1 MKNVDSLRQA
11 LEDALMGILGPLPF
25 QCSLRLEMARPVDT
39 RLLVSHRSDAIVGAA
54 SIIKLPILV
63 CVCKLVEEEQLSWDL
78 PVSLTVP
85 PPHGTGL
92 LERLGSTRTWSLED
106 LCTLMM
112 GVSDN
117 MACNQLI
124 DMISMPRLNSIL
136 SGLGYESTRVRR
148 MMMDRKTLAEG
159 IDNTVS
165 ADEIARMLTLAF
177 QRHLVSEGV
186 SRRVLGFLELN
197 QLRDLLAWPLPGSV
211 TLAGKTGG
219 MPGSLLDAELVM
231 TTRQQAYV
239 LCVFMAGFDRASTA
253 KRAMA
258 DISDVVYRIVAGD
271 LGMEETVQLPPLAQ
285 GEGWDACLS

>member
-1 MKNVDSLRQA
+1 LKNRDSRSQA
-11 LEDALMGILGPLPF
+11 LENAVMGILRPLPF
-25 QCSLRLEMARPVDT
+25 QCSLRLEMATPVDT
-39 RLLVSHRSDAIVGAA
+39 GLLVSQRSDVIVGAA

-63 CVCKLVEEEQLSWDL
+63 CVCKLVEEGQLSWDL
-78 PVSLTVP
+78 PMSLTVP

-92 LERLGSTRTWSLED
+92 LEHLDGIRTWSLED
-106 LCTLMM
+106 LCTMMM

-124 DMISMPRLNSIL
+124 DVIGMSRLNSIL
-136 SGLGYESTRVRR
+136 SDLGYESTRVRR

-159 IDNTVS
+159 VDNTVS
-165 ADEIARMLTLAF
+165 ADEIARMLMLAF
-177 QRHLVSEGV
+177 QRRLVSEGV

-197 QLRDLLAWPLPGSV
+197 QLKDLLAWPLPGSV

-239 LCVFMAGFDRASTA
+239 LCVFMAGFGRASSA

-258 DISDVVYRIVAGD
+258 DISDVVYRIIANEPIT
-271 LGMEETVQLPPLAQ
+271 EETVRLPPPVQ
-285 GEGWDACLS
+285 SEGRDARLS